1 VKKLL
6 LLLICIFA
14 ISLSGCMKEY
24 PLSVAQT
31 DIVAEYMAGLL
42 LEHDKDYSPSLLSYQ
57 ESINTNIEDTNP
69 FEDEIPKPTEAANK
83 DDIPVPTKVADKP
96 VIPDKDNQNTLS
108 EVIGDSNFNFKYTG
122 YKLVNTYP
130 EDEINRVFSL
140 DPREGYQLLVVDF
153 LIENITNEEQT
164 IDLSK
169 SIIQYQL
176 DINTGTIYKPELA
189 LLENNLQYIN
199 MKVKPG
205 DKIPAVLI
213 FEVSKDI
220 DMSKINLIISQ
231 GSKSKILEVK

>member
-1 VKKLL
+1 
-6 LLLICIFA
+6 
-14 ISLSGCMKEY
+14 M
-24 PLSVAQT
+24 
-31 DIVAEYMAGLL
+31 
-42 LEHDKDYSPSLLSYQ
+42 
-57 ESINTNIEDTNP
+57 
-69 FEDEIPKPTEAANK
+69 
-83 DDIPVPTKVADKP
+83 
-96 VIPDKDNQNTLS
+96 
-108 EVIGDSNFNFKYTG
+108 
-122 YKLVNTYP
+122 
-130 EDEINRVFSL
+130 
-140 DPREGYQLLVVDF
+140 DF